1 MTDIDK
7 LFDKIPTIDYPDQPY
22 NRIVGYKDKPIRLV
36 RKSRRT
42 DDRVIRSVYV
52 PKEIHHIIRRVFMEF
67 ASMNELNHSERLL
80 VWDFVKELEWCFPD
94 D

>member
-7 LFDKIPTIDYPDQPY
+7 LLDEIPTIDYPDQPY
-22 NRIVGYKDKPIRLV
+22 NRIVGYKDKQVRLV
-36 RKSRRT
+36 RKRRT
-42 DDRVIRSVYV
+42 GDRTIRSVYV
-52 PKEIHHIIRRVFMEF
+52 PKEIHYTIRREFIEF

-80 VWDFVKELEWCFPD
+80 VWDFVKELQRCFPD